1 MCLHYLSLNNLRS
14 SELIDRLFRDLKPL
28 HGAKQIYCDEGC
40 DNTFL
45 ELSRKET
52 FHGGNSGEQDPLGI
66 DLRYR
71 LIFGLIM
78 ITFTKQEATLD
89 LGLTSQN

>member
-1 MCLHYLSLNNLRS
+1 MLP
-14 SELIDRLFRDLKPL
+14 KPL

-71 LIFGLIM
+71 LIFCLIM
-78 ITFTKQEATLD
+78 ITGTTIQEATLNME
-89 LGLTSQN
+89 LKSQNEGSNVLWGDLDMG